1 MKLSRSV
8 NTRWCYRR
16 PVNFDTVLVT
26 GGAGRLGREVVA
38 ALTPHCRVR
47 VLDRATDAA
56 VPVDAAADVLDV
68 AALAT
73 AMRGC
78 DAIVHL
84 AAIDSS
90 VPAPASV
97 VFDTNVRGT
106 WNVLHVAKEAGARR
120 VIVTSSVA
128 AAGLDY
134 TNPRMAPLYLPID
147 EAHPLRPS
155 QPYGL
160 SKQLNEDMA
169 ASFARAGGIEVICLR
184 PAWVMFPEAVRRVKA
199 ERDGG
204 DVPVVAG
211 RRREPWPLLRAY
223 VSPDDAARAFVL
235 ALELRDVRQE
245 VFVITAA
252 DTFEASPTVE
262 HIAKTYGVSPDVRR
276 PELYASNPRA
286 SAWDITHARDVL
298 GWTPSRTWEDFAARF

>member
-1 MKLSRSV
+1 M
-8 NTRWCYRR
+8 
-16 PVNFDTVLVT
+16 NFDTVLVT

-56 VPVDAAADVLDV
+56 VPVDVTADVLDL

-106 WNVLHVAKEAGARR
+106 WNVLHAAKEAGVRR

-134 TNPRMAPLYLPID
+134 TNPQMAPLYLPID

-160 SKQLNEDMA
+160 SKQLNEHTA
-169 ASFARAGGIEVICLR
+169 ASFARSGIEVICLR

-199 ERDGG
+199 ERDGA
-204 DVPVVAG
+204 DAPVLAG

-223 VSPDDAARAFVL
+223 VAPDDAARAFVL
-235 ALELRDVRQE
+235 ALELRDVRSE
-245 VFVITAA
+245 LFVITAA
-252 DTFEASPTVE
+252 DSFEPSPTID
-262 HIAKTYGVSPDVRR
+262 HIANTYGARPDVRR
-276 PELYASNPRA
+276 PEAYARNPRA
-286 SAWDITHARDVL
+286 SAWDITHAREVL
-298 GWTPSRTWEDFAARF
+298 GWTPARSWEDFAARF